1 MFISSC
7 DQCDH
12 TITTP
17 SMLLQSDF
25 LSLYYITLDIGML
38 VTSTNMYN
46 DQYRW
51 ILARAAE
58 ISGLV
63 FQ

>member
-46 DQYRW
+46 DQYR
-51 ILARAAE
+51 
-58 ISGLV
+58 
-63 FQ
+63 